1 MMTLKIKSILLASLS
16 FLFFNNSSN
25 ACTFN
30 CGGPY
35 HDGNEFGLK
44 ARSYSGFQKHAFYN
58 MPKKEYSHE
67 YIKEQ
72 SKARAGKFY
81 QRFELREGD
90 CFPDSGGGWNDCK
103 TDRERFEFSSKPR
116 QSPEGK
122 QCYGYSL
129 MLDENF
135 QSVHPTNTDLGQVHQ
150 TGGPSGKAGGFKSF
164 PPLIQIGA
172 KYDQLVFGWHELTG
186 DEKNITDHKRQFEL
200 AKLSDMKGVWTD
212 ISFCLD
218 FENKRMDAW
227 VNGEKKVEVL
237 RSPINFKPRKIY
249 FKYGIYRSFVSRY
262 KNRNGSIPTQIVY
275 YDEVRRGVSIEK
287 VDRNINPNLKA
298 VD

>member
-1 MMTLKIKSILLASLS
+1 MIEKFSAGVFFVLIS
-16 FLFFNNSSN
+16 FLFGSAQ
-25 ACTFN
+25 ACSFN
-30 CGGPY
+30 CGGTFT
-35 HDGNEFGLK
+35 DGTDFGLK
-44 ARSYSGFQKHAFYN
+44 ASSHSGFEKHSFYN
-58 MPKKEYSHE
+58 MPKKQHSYEYV
-67 YIKEQ
+67 KEK
-72 SKARAGKFY
+72 SAARAGSFY

-90 CFPDSGGGWNDCK
+90 CFPSPDGGWNDCK

-116 QSPEGK
+116 QKPTGK

-150 TGGPSGKAGGFKSF
+150 KGGPKGTAGGFKSF

-172 KYDQLVFGWHELTG
+172 KYDRLIFGWHELTG
-186 DEKNITDHKRQFEL
+186 DENNITDNKREFEL
-200 AKLSDMKGVWTD
+200 AKISDMKGVWTD

-218 FENKRMDAW
+218 FKNKRMDAW
-227 VNGEKKVEVL
+227 VNGEKKVEVD
-237 RSPINFKPRKIY
+237 RSPINFMPDAIY

-262 KNRNGSIPTQIVY
+262 KNQHGSIPTQIAY
-275 YDEVRRGVSIEK
+275 YDEVRRGNSVDK